1 MAKIQWTGR
10 TWNPVVGCTKVS
22 KGCENCY
29 AMWQAFRCAAMG
41 IPQYQGLTIIQGKA
55 PNWTGEVRLVEH
67 KLEEPLHWRK
77 PQMIFV
83 NSMSDLFHEHLQN
96 ADILRVAEV
105 MHRADW
111 HVFQVL
117 TKRSE
122 RMRGLLN
129 SELQFCAQDRHIWW
143 GVSVEDRKCGL
154 PRIDHLR
161 QADVAVRF
169 LSIEPLLE
177 DIGVLNLDGIHW
189 AIIGGESGHRA
200 RPFDIGW
207 GRSIVSQCRERGV
220 RCFMK
225 QIGRRP
231 TEGGIPIV
239 ISDFKGGEPSDWP
252 EDLRVREFPERT
264 DLQIQNHHSVAERP
278 IGSPKSAR
286 SQRDPAFTAKRHDAA
301 LKAWATRRIK
311 DQPGPQNKSV
321 EMNKG
326 EK

>member
-1 MAKIQWTGR
+1 MAGSPKASADGLVANKTTSEICASCGRPRRCPFCGATLKGKSKIQWTGR
-10 TWNPVVGCTKVS
+10 TWNVIVGCS
-22 KGCENCY
+22 KCSEGCANCY

-41 IPQYQGLTIIQGKA
+41 IPQYKGLTIIQGKA

-83 NSMSDLFHEHLQN
+83 NSMSDLFHEHLPD

-122 RMRGLLN
+122 RMRDLLN
-129 SELQFCAQDRHIWW
+129 SKLQFCARDSHIWW
-143 GVSVEDRKCGL
+143 GVSVENCRSGL

-161 QADVAVRF
+161 SANVAVRF

-177 DIGVLNLDGIHW
+177 HLGALNLMGIHW
-189 AIIGGESGHRA
+189 AIVGGESGHSA
-200 RPFDIGW
+200 REFDIQW
-207 GRSIVSQCRERGV
+207 ARSIISQCREQRV
-220 RCFMK
+220 PCFMK

-231 TEGGIPIV
+231 VDCGIPIAH
-239 ISDFKGGEPSDWP
+239 SDHKGGDPQEWP
-252 EDLRVREFPERT
+252 ADLRVRQFPE
-264 DLQIQNHHSVAERP
+264 
-278 IGSPKSAR
+278 
-286 SQRDPAFTAKRHDAA
+286 
-301 LKAWATRRIK
+301 
-311 DQPGPQNKSV
+311 
-321 EMNKG
+321 